1 MARKELLGPYNASPV
16 PTVKVS
22 IGLGVFNLK
31 LVFMKKALLP
41 LMLLI
46 GLVGCKNKS
55 ETDENTITSPQ
66 AEQPTVN
73 VPDFSADSAFAWVK
87 AQVDFGPRNPGS
99 KGHALTADFLVAELK
114 RFTPEVLVQTAPI
127 RMHDGK
133 TFPLKNIIA
142 SFNPEAKK
150 RILLSAHWD
159 TRPRAD
165 QDSERSNE
173 PIAGANDGASGVAV
187 LLEIARQLAAQPVK
201 VGVDI
206 VLFDL
211 EDYGISEA
219 SDSYC
224 MGSQYWAAKPHKAG
238 YKADYG
244 ILLDMVGAKDARFF
258 QEGFSTYY
266 AAHVVRKVWNTA
278 YDLGYGRF
286 FAFQS
291 SAPITDDHY
300 YVNKI
305 AGIPMIDI
313 IQYDPLTNSGFG
325 AYWHT
330 HADDLAVIDPVTLK
344 AVGQTLL
351 HLLYHE

>member
-1 MARKELLGPYNASPV
+1 
-16 PTVKVS
+16 
-22 IGLGVFNLK
+22 
-31 LVFMKKALLP
+31 MKKALLP
-41 LMLLI
+41 LIL
-46 GLVGCKNKS
+46 LVGLFGCKDNSKTEEKS
-55 ETDENTITSPQ
+55 TASKVEASKV
-66 AEQPTVN
+66 A
-73 VPDFSADSAFAWVK
+73 VPVFAADSAYHWVK

-99 KGHALTADFLVAELK
+99 KGHAKTAEFLVAELK
-114 RFTPEVLVQTAPI
+114 RFAPEVVVQTAPI

-142 SFNPEAKK
+142 SFNPDAKK
-150 RILLSAHWD
+150 RIVLAAHWD
-159 TRPRAD
+159 TRQKAD
-165 QDSERSNE
+165 NSSERTNE
-173 PIAGANDGASGVAV
+173 PILGANDGASGVGV
-187 LLEIARQLAAQPVK
+187 LLEVARQLAAAPLQ

-211 EDYGISEA
+211 EDYGAGEVN
-219 SDSYC
+219 DSYC

-238 YKADYG
+238 YTADYG
-244 ILLDMVGAKDARFF
+244 ILLDMVGARDARFY

-266 AAHVVRKVWNTA
+266 APHIVRKVWNTA

-286 FAFQS
+286 FAFEN
-291 SAPITDDHY
+291 SAPITDDHF

-313 IQYDPLTNSGFG
+313 IQHDPLTNSGFG

-330 HADDLAVIDPVTLK
+330 HEDDLSVIDPATLK

-351 HLLYHE
+351 HILYHE

>member
-1 MARKELLGPYNASPV
+1 MK
-16 PTVKVS
+16 K
-22 IGLGVFNLK
+22 
-31 LVFMKKALLP
+31 MKKAQIILL
-41 LMLLI
+41 LLF
-46 GLVGCKNKS
+46 VV
-55 ETDENTITSPQ
+55 TSCTNDPKPEEKE
-66 AEQPTVN
+66 AAATNAKPEVA
-73 VPDFSADSAFAWVK
+73 VPAFAADSAYAWVK
-87 AQVDFGPRNPGS
+87 AQVGFGPRNPGS
-99 KGHALTADFLVAELK
+99 KGHALTAAYLEAELK
-114 RFTPEVLVQTAPI
+114 RFAPEVVVQTAPI
-127 RMHDGK
+127 QMHDGK

-142 SFNPEAKK
+142 SFNPDVKK
-150 RILLSAHWD
+150 RIVLAAHWD

-165 QDSERSNE
+165 NGNERVNE

-187 LLEIARQLAAQPVK
+187 LLEIARQLSAQAVT
-201 VGVDI
+201 VGVDL

-211 EDYGISEA
+211 EDYGIGEEV
-219 SDSYC
+219 DSYC
-224 MGSQYWAAKPHKAG
+224 KGSQYWAANPHKAG

-266 AAHVVRKVWNTA
+266 APHVVRKVWNTA

-286 FAFQS
+286 FPFQS

-313 IQYDPLTNSGFG
+313 IQHDPATSSGFG
-325 AYWHT
+325 AFWHT
-330 HADDLAVIDPVTLK
+330 HDDDLAVIDPATLQ